1 MEASLARGDEAAQSR
16 KKFMASNSHRVRVIG
31 HGLSGNTRAY
41 VKVSLAKSEGVS
53 GGAVGKCARKLK
65 LARPPV
71 RMVRWSW
78 CPLESASAHAMR
90 AGGGSAAALALLVL
104 SAAAAAWHCCVMV
117 SITKRL
123 SSSLLS
129 LLQGPSSVMV
139 G

>member
-1 MEASLARGDEAAQSR
+1 M
-16 KKFMASNSHRVRVIG
+16 
-31 HGLSGNTRAY
+31 
-41 VKVSLAKSEGVS
+41 KVSLANSEGVS

-65 LARPPV
+65 FANPPV

-78 CPLESASAHAMR
+78 CPLESALAHAMR
-90 AGGGSAAALALLVL
+90 SAGGSAAALAPLVL